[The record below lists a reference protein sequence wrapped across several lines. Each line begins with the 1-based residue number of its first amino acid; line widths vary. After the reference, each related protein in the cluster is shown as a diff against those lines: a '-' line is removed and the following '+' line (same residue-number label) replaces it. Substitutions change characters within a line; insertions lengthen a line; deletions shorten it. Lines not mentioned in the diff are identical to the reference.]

1 MHPAAPFFDSFV
13 LPTKRHRYTELLSTT
28 SGQNKIRHS
37 LDHFKDLDT
46 RFCHR
51 VSAAQQSVT
60 GIVSALKVLGAP
72 DMCCVMSSNSEL
84 DGREMNLSDALA
96 AIVGRGM
103 GSVVS
108 CVPGVLGYF
117 ESEEVGE
124 RYICH
129 RER

>member
-1 MHPAAPFFDSFV
+1 MAPFLDSFV
-13 LPTKRHRYTELLSTT
+13 VPEKRHRYKELLSTT
-28 SGQNKIRHS
+28 RGQKKLRLS

-46 RFCHR
+46 QFCHR
-51 VSAAQQSVT
+51 VPSAQQHLAEILQT
-60 GIVSALKVLGAP
+60 LKVLGAP
-72 DMCCVMSSNSEL
+72 EMCYVMSSNSEL
-84 DGREMNLSDALA
+84 DGREMNLSDALS
-96 AIVGRGM
+96 AIVGRGL

-117 ESEEVGE
+117 ESEAVGE

>member
-13 LPTKRHRYTELLSTT
+13 VPKKRHRYTELLSTT
-28 SGQNKIRHS
+28 RGLEKVRLS

-51 VSAAQQSVT
+51 VPSAQQHAAE
-60 GIVSALKVLGAP
+60 ILRALKGLGAP
-72 DMCCVMSSNSEL
+72 DTCYVMSSNGEL
-84 DGREMNLSDALA
+84 DGREMNLSDALG

-117 ESEEVGE
+117 ESEEAGE

-129 RER
+129 LER